1 MTKSLLQVLKTLV
14 FFSVGF
20 FVLYLVYQNQNTAY
34 LEDCKLKG
42 ISSEDCSLLKKV
54 GQDIASANYW
64 WIGFSMLLFMVTNLF
79 RALRWKMMLEAME
92 YKTSLF
98 NLFGT
103 IMVNY
108 LANLGIPR
116 SGEIL
121 RAGMLSGY
129 EKVPVEKVLG
139 TIFTDRI
146 FDVICLGLV
155 ILLALYFGGSDFSD
169 YLNKNARWSMEIPGF
184 SAAPLGW
191 ALILVGIIMSFVAF
205 WYYRQSILHSAL
217 GKKVWDKIKG
227 FYFGVAS
234 VRKVSSIPL
243 FLFYTA
249 GIWIIYYFMLYVS
262 FSAFG
267 PTTELGPIAALMVFT
282 FGSLGILFPSPGG
295 MGSYHMLVGE
305 SLGIYGVSGSD
316 AFAFANIVFFSI
328 QIGVNVIFGFLFLI
342 LLPLYNKPKELN

>member
-1 MTKSLLQVLKTLV
+1 MKKSLTQVFKTLV
-14 FFSVGF
+14 FFAVGF

-42 ISSEDCSLLKKV
+42 IASGDCSLLKKV
-54 GQDIASANYW
+54 VQDMASANYW
-64 WIGFSMLLFMVTNLF
+64 WIGLSMFLFMVTNLF
-79 RALRWKMMLEAME
+79 RALRWKMMLDALE

-169 YLNKNARWSMEIPGF
+169 YLNQNARWSLEIPGI
-184 SAAPLGW
+184 SAAPIFWTLV
-191 ALILVGIIMSFVAF
+191 LVGISMSLLTF
-205 WYYRQSILHSAL
+205 WYFRQSILHTPF
-217 GKKVWDKIKG
+217 GKKIWDKIKG
-227 FYFGVAS
+227 FYYGVAS

-262 FSAFG
+262 FSAFA
-267 PTTELGPIAALMVFT
+267 PTMELGPIAALMVFT

-305 SLGIYGVSGSD
+305 SLGMYGVSGSD

-342 LLPLYNKPKELN
+342 LLPLYNKSKSIK